1 MDELSKGM
9 TQTGNTATTDKI
21 QENDDGSST
30 SVVYVNETCLEC
42 ERVRAACERLGTVAV
57 APSPEAL
64 PPAQQTA
71 APPSYVITSPFEGD
85 LFDTAHRAK
94 YRVLGPTAVLQLS
107 ERDEPPPATARPLYS
122 LAMRGAVICFSGFRK
137 KDELTYLITLIHYM
151 GGSIR
156 KDMSSK
162 VTHLIAAAATGDKY
176 RYASGFG
183 LPVLARSWVDACW
196 ERRDDPACLA
206 TDDDIIKEHKLKV
219 FAGARVCFVGF
230 PEDETQHMAEVLAS
244 NGGGTCQLDDPDCT
258 HVVMANGETFGR
270 SLILS
275 PHPST
280 PNSAKPSRATPNRSQ
295 STPKSSLYRR
305 LSARLSGRRA
315 SPTKHANDMSH
326 DDREQRLHIAR
337 NSIRDK
343 QAKAVSKDQTD
354 DSTFSISLVGKSFTD
369 DLYSNFENN
378 KSPQHVERAEMRKYT
393 VSDKENNKN
402 LSQLVHGSDKVNSKD
417 KREVFRNK
425 SMNVFNLVDCLTE
438 AGSLHSSLT
447 KSLCDLDAKDEPVF
461 LLASST
467 GGKELQQSTT
477 TISSGKK
484 RSRNSTDSNFQVS
497 TVDANLS
504 PDKCEESNW
513 KSIKR
518 LKIKDSFKFKNRP
531 TIFKRTKKDSVS
543 KTTGE
548 IVVEPVSPDSV
559 KPTDPAGEFIAST
572 SSPIKEDDNTSI
584 CSMNTSKQSGFF
596 DISFASIRSSKTVK
610 SASKLRRSVK
620 SFTASFRSERKKKY
634 EKRAERNTVEVD
646 ASHLPSDLKNISTPK
661 QTFDG
666 MNLDISPVQVDTV
679 DSTGLVT
686 PIRNRVAD
694 ADELDDSTVFKTP
707 QSVWLRTH
715 RHSICGGS
723 ELRLSSAPSVA
734 SASPCL
740 SRCAAPTSLLP
751 LVSLAPPSSC
761 SARDQPPPAS
771 TPPIRDAHAISQCHG
786 ISLPVVDEHNIPV
799 APDCSTRVHVV
810 KAEWFWASV
819 QNEEAQDERDYLFKD
834 YLDEVS
840 RRSSVG
846 GACAGVTAEEAAA
859 ATPSTEA
866 GATPSHLQR
875 LRKRK
880 LRGGES
886 ALHKRRSS
894 VGDAVL
900 LSLSGNLLDCTPSPD
915 GKQLLEESEVP
926 DTVVRKLLSPRQ
938 QVFMELLQTESN
950 YVGILHTIVTM
961 FKQPLEEMT
970 EDDNSNGKNQAL
982 LNNTELKIIF
992 GNLPPIYELH
1002 QRMLEELRYA
1012 QAHWSEE
1019 TSIGRLVLR
1028 YTPDMVKAYP
1038 PFVNFFENTKEMLQ
1052 QCDRENPRFHAFLK
1066 ICQTKPE
1073 CGRQSLQELLIRPVQ
1088 RLPSISL
1095 LLDDILKHTHKNNPD
1110 HGALVQAL
1118 AGLREVMSHINEDKR
1133 KTEGQLQMFDIYND
1147 IDQCPAHLVSSHRS
1161 FVSRCEVVELS
1172 KELSGRGDHLVLF
1185 LFTDT
1190 MEVCKKRSKA
1200 FNSKSPTNGTGT
1212 MRIGSSKPYRHISL
1226 MPLSTVKRVVDIREA
1241 EDCHNVFAL
1250 MCRNNQELKEKLF
1263 SFMIT
1268 DETVDKSHFLR
1279 QLCRQMANTVCKADA
1294 DKFLACLES
1303 HQLDIDTSELAL
1315 STLSKVS
1322 KFAARTRIK
1331 LEALAGLTGL
1341 LRPEPGS
1348 GLLDTWVG
1356 RAFSFNK
1363 TPSKLKRAMSS
1374 MISPFGSTSNLTPA
1388 SQLAQMRLASCNN
1401 INEMGTSG
1409 GGAGGGGEVL
1419 VAPLSVQP
1427 TRKAAPGAALRRF

>member
-1 MDELSKGM
+1 MYGKMDELSKGM
-9 TQTGNTATTDKI
+9 TQTGSTAATDKI
-21 QENDDGSST
+21 QENNAGSAT
-30 SVVYVNETCLEC
+30 AVVYVTDSCLEW
-42 ERVRAACERLGTVAV
+42 ERVRAACERLGAV
-57 APSPEAL
+57 AAAPGAELL
-64 PPAQQTA
+64 PPPLPPP
-71 APPSYVITSPFEGD
+71 APPAYLVTAHFSGD
-85 LFDTAHRAK
+85 LFDAAHKAK
-94 YRVLGPTAVLQLS
+94 YRVLGPTAVLQLAD
-107 ERDEPPPATARPLYS
+107 RDEPAPTNTRPLYS
-122 LAMRGAVICFSGFRK
+122 LAMRGAVICFSGFRDK
-137 KDELTYLITLIHYM
+137 EELTYLITLIHYM

-162 VTHLIAAAATGDKY
+162 VTHLIAAAATGEKY
-176 RYASGFG
+176 RYATMFA
-183 LPVLARSWVDACW
+183 LPVLDRSWVHACW

-206 TDDDIIKEHKLKV
+206 TNDDVIKGHKLKV

-230 PEDETQHMAEVLAS
+230 PADETQHMAEVLAS
-244 NGGGTCQLDDPDCT
+244 NGGSACQVDDLDCT
-258 HVVMANGETFGR
+258 HVVMANGETYGR

-275 PHPST
+275 PHPKT
-280 PNSAKPSRATPNRSQ
+280 PNTSTKLSRATPNRSQ

-305 LSARLSGRRA
+305 LSARLSGRRN
-315 SPTKHANDMSH
+315 SPNVQSTDVE
-326 DDREQRLHIAR
+326 EQSKDQRDKRIQLAR

-343 QAKAVSKDQTD
+343 QLAGVEHTD
-354 DSTFSISLVGKSFTD
+354 NSISFIGTSFID
-369 DLYSNFENN
+369 DLSPNGS
-378 KSPQHVERAEMRKYT
+378 KSPSHVDHVELRSYK
-393 VSDKENNKN
+393 SSGKENKRI
-402 LSQLVHGSDKVNSKD
+402 SQLANDIVGMNVKD

-425 SMNVFNLVDCLTE
+425 SLNMFNLVDCLTE

-447 KSLCDLDAKDEPVF
+447 KSLCDLDAKDEPGS
-461 LLASST
+461 LLLPTSTAST
-467 GGKELQQSTT
+467 ELQHSTT

-484 RSRNSTDSNFQVS
+484 RSRNSTDSNFQISV
-497 TVDANLS
+497 VDANLS
-504 PDKCEESNW
+504 PDKGEESNW

-543 KTTGE
+543 KAGE
-548 IVVEPVSPDSV
+548 ITVEPVSPESL
-559 KPTDPAGEFIAST
+559 KPTDPAGEFVAST
-572 SSPIKEDDNTSI
+572 SSPIREDDNASI
-584 CSMNTSKQSGFF
+584 CSVNTSKQSGFF

-646 ASHLPSDLKNISTPK
+646 ACHLPADLRNVSTPK
-661 QTFDG
+661 RNLDD

-679 DSTGLVT
+679 DSTDNMITSVR
-686 PIRNRVAD
+686 PDV
-694 ADELDDSTVFKTP
+694 DELDESAVFKTP
-707 QSVWLRTH
+707 QSVWLRAH
-715 RHSICGGS
+715 RHSICA
-723 ELRLSSAPSVA
+723 EVR
-734 SASPCL
+734 SP
-740 SRCAAPTSLLP
+740 PP
-751 LVSLAPPSSC
+751 PPSP
-761 SARDQPPPAS
+761 RDQPPPAS
-771 TPPIRDAHAISQCHG
+771 TLLTRDARAISQCHG
-786 ISLPVVDEHNIPV
+786 ISLPVVDEHNTAL
-799 APDCSTRVHVV
+799 APDCNARAHIV

-819 QNEEAQDERDYLFKD
+819 QNEEAQDEKDFLYKD
-834 YLDEVS
+834 YLSEMS

-846 GACAGVTAEEAAA
+846 GACGPTGEESCSGTPGGVGGSTAGN
-859 ATPSTEA
+859 TPA
-866 GATPSHLQR
+866 QLQR

-880 LRGGES
+880 LMRGADA

-894 VGDAVL
+894 VSDAVL

-926 DTVVRKLLSPRQ
+926 DNVVRKLMSPRQ

-950 YVGILHTIVTM
+950 YVSILHTIVTM
-961 FKQPLEEMT
+961 FKQPLEEMVE
-970 EDDNSNGKNQAL
+970 EDTSSGKSQAL
-982 LNNTELKIIF
+982 LNNTELKNIF

-1012 QAHWSEE
+1012 QANWSEE
-1019 TSIGRLVLR
+1019 VSIGRLVLK
-1028 YTPDMVKAYP
+1028 YTPDMLKAYP
-1038 PFVNFFENTKEMLQ
+1038 PFINFFENTKEMLQ

-1110 HGALVQAL
+1110 HAALVSAL

-1147 IDQCPAHLVSSHRS
+1147 IDQCPPHLVSSHRT
-1161 FVSRCEVVELS
+1161 FVARCEVVELS

-1190 MEVCKKRSKA
+1190 MEVCKKRSKV
-1200 FNSKSPTNGTGT
+1200 FNSKSPTNGTST

-1250 MCRNNQELKEKLF
+1250 MCRSNQELKEKLY

-1268 DETVDKSHFLR
+1268 DEAVDKSHFLR

-1303 HQLDIDTSELAL
+1303 HQLEIDTSDLAL

-1331 LEALAGLTGL
+1331 LEAMAGLGGW
-1341 LRPEPGS
+1341 LRAEPGA
-1348 GLLDTWVG
+1348 GLLDTWVLRAHLLAQVG
-1356 RAFSFNK
+1356 RALSFNK

-1374 MISPFGSTSNLTPA
+1374 MISPFGSTTNLPA
-1388 SQLAQMRLASCNN
+1388 AQLAQMRLASCNN
-1401 INEMGTSG
+1401 INEMGASG
-1409 GGAGGGGEVL
+1409 GTCSEGGGEVL

-1427 TRKAAPGAALRRF
+1427 TRKAAAALRRF